1 MDTLNE
7 VRHALPAAAAETT
20 KGSEEDPASNSTTS
34 NTITA
39 AADEILAASTA
50 TPRPLPQAQPARE
63 ADPQSLPFFMARS
76 FTIHDIPTDVWV
88 QLFADRT
95 VLACSQAG
103 NGRIGNWLLC
113 KRTVVDSSML
123 TQKAAD
129 THVSHLLGATQR
141 DDPLLQVYA
150 QQVTEQIAQATTG
163 SEEDSSTVLLLGL
176 SLDPLT
182 SKDPAVFRTLIQLL
196 GNVYRDAITMA
207 ARRGA

>member
-20 KGSEEDPASNSTTS
+20 KGSEENPASNTTTAS
-34 NTITA
+34 NTVTA
-39 AADEILAASTA
+39 PAVEKLEATA
-50 TPRPLPQAQPARE
+50 TPPLPQAQQPARE
-63 ADPQSLPFFMARS
+63 PDPQSLPFFMARS